1 MDRLRKILS
10 PAINTEKRDSKKRK
24 VFRDSKGRTYVIQ
37 DDKKVYVKK
46 LFTPTRNSSPVKNTP
61 AKSPVINTGKV
72 NAKKRRVFKDSKGRA
87 YVKQGDKKVYVK
99 KLFTPMRNS
108 SPMINTPAKS
118 PMINTGK
125 VNAKKRRVFKDSK
138 GRTYVKQ
145 GDKKV
150 YVKKLFTP
158 MRNSSPVKNT
168 PMSPGINIESVDSQK
183 RRIFKDSK
191 GLYVMQ
197 NGKRVY
203 GVKEMFTPPRIV
215 SPVRSPKRQTTPAK
229 GCGTSRGLGQVTNTC
244 WFNSPLNGF
253 ILAEGTSKMILEQIS
268 ELSPTNVI
276 SLSKSFPEGSCPL
289 TLSKKY
295 IYHYFMK
302 IHSKQPIVGRSQN
315 VSVNLIG
322 KLFTPKRLS
331 SPTANGRQGGQTGIA
346 ALQIMKILFGND
358 NIVYLPEWQNFVPNG
373 IGNRRILYRFGPPS
387 GEYRTLHSQPMFM
400 NSRDG
405 ETRFELSHMVYT
417 VSISVGP
424 HAVVAYMC
432 GNKRYI
438 YDANKSK
445 NLEVDWSNPKNIK
458 KILKYSDASE
468 VKYVTYTLYVRK

>member
-1 MDRLRKILS
+1 MDKAKS
-10 PAINTEKRDSKKRK
+10 PAINTEKVNAKKRK
-24 VFRDSKGRTYVIQ
+24 VFRDSKGRTYVKQ
-37 DDKKVYVKK
+37 DGKKVYVKK
-46 LFTPTRNSSPVKNTP
+46 LFTPSRNSTPVRSPVR
-61 AKSPVINTGKV
+61 SPIRSPSINIEKV
-72 NAKKRRVFKDSKGRA
+72 NAKGRKVFKDSKGRTH
-87 YVKQGDKKVYVK
+87 VKQGDKKVYVK
-99 KLFTPMRNS
+99 KLFTPTRISTPVRNL
-108 SPMINTPAKS
+108 TPAKS
-118 PMINTGK
+118 PMINIES
-125 VNAKKRRVFKDSK
+125 VNAK
-138 GRTYVKQ
+138 G
-145 GDKKV
+145 
-150 YVKKLFTP
+150 
-158 MRNSSPVKNT
+158 
-168 PMSPGINIESVDSQK
+168 

-191 GLYVMQ
+191 GLFVMQ
-197 NGKRVY
+197 DGKRKY
-203 GVKEMFTPPRIV
+203 GVKEMLTPPRISTPQKK
-215 SPVRSPKRQTTPAK
+215 SPFAMSPKRQTTSAK

-253 ILAEGTSKMILEQIS
+253 ILAEGTAKMILEQIS
-268 ELSPTNVI
+268 KLSPTNVI
-276 SLSKSFPEGSCPL
+276 SLSKGFPDGSCPL
-289 TLSKKY
+289 ALSKKY

-302 IHSKQPIVGRSQN
+302 IQSKQPIGGRSQN

-331 SPTANGRQGGQTGIA
+331 SPTANGRRGGQTGIA

-400 NSRDG
+400 KSRDG

-458 KILKYSDASE
+458 KILKYSNASE
-468 VKYVTYTLYVRK
+468 VKYVTYTLYVRE

>member
-1 MDRLRKILS
+1 MERAKS
-10 PAINTEKRDSKKRK
+10 PAINTEKVNAKKRK
-24 VFRDSKGRTYVIQ
+24 VFR
-37 DDKKVYVKK
+37 
-46 LFTPTRNSSPVKNTP
+46 
-61 AKSPVINTGKV
+61 
-72 NAKKRRVFKDSKGRA
+72 
-87 YVKQGDKKVYVK
+87 
-99 KLFTPMRNS
+99 
-108 SPMINTPAKS
+108 
-118 PMINTGK
+118 
-125 VNAKKRRVFKDSK
+125 DSK

-158 MRNSSPVKNT
+158 SRNSTPVKSTVARSPVRSPSINT
-168 PMSPGINIESVDSQK
+168 EKVNAKGRKVFKDSKGRTHVKQGDKKVYVKKLFTPTRISTPVRNLTPAKSPMINIESVDAK
-183 RRIFKDSK
+183 GRRIFKDSK
-191 GLYVMQ
+191 GLFVMQ
-197 NGKRVY
+197 DGKRKY
-203 GVKEMFTPPRIV
+203 GVKEMLTPPRNP
-215 SPVRSPKRQTTPAK
+215 SPQKKSPFAMSPKRQTTPAK

-276 SLSKSFPEGSCPL
+276 SLSKGFPEGSCPL

-302 IHSKQPIVGRSQN
+302 IQSKQPIGGRSQN

-331 SPTANGRQGGQTGIA
+331 SPTANGRRGGQTGVA

-400 NSRDG
+400 KSRDG
-405 ETRFELSHMVYT
+405 ETQFKLSHMVYT

-424 HAVVAYMC
+424 HAVVAYVC
-432 GNKRYI
+432 GNKKYI
-438 YDANKSK
+438 YDANKSR

-458 KILKYSDASE
+458 KILKYSNASE
-468 VKYVTYTLYVRK
+468 IKYVTYTLYVRE